1 MNTPLVK
8 IETDVNPDFLCYDWK
23 ISRKSR
29 ILSRPVTEN
38 HQYKEHVLLSVT
50 RQPLSASKTTQSHGL
65 STIANDTPTTL
76 YISEIKVYLVK
87 QTNLSNVATFSGI
100 YTLEEIQ
107 KGKIHVGDDAV
118 PMFKTTSGTS
128 SQTANHTVNCQIS
141 REKRAFFCTS
151 ELTEEDYYQGKCSQ
165 DDPFAK
171 TEIVNQINSRLM
183 NPYPHQRRTSLCG
196 PAAFFYCL
204 LKDRPDI
211 YEKAAWGLWK
221 FGRTKIHELTIKPG
235 YDCRHPKNIDGV
247 SSLDWLTLASLR
259 DSSNT
264 FRDYDEVSDQVP
276 GITLPG
282 GLVNWFT
289 KIGSKHIDKSTNLF
303 FSRGLANLVKLN
315 QHYTNNL
322 HVVVFIAARILS
334 GSNTANAKDHWV
346 VLSSKISVD
355 GREITEKSS
364 LDGIIDCEFF
374 TWGDTQGF
382 PYQVTLKEFLN
393 HFYGGLVFQPIR

>member
-128 SQTANHTVNCQIS
+128 SQT
-141 REKRAFFCTS
+141 
-151 ELTEEDYYQGKCSQ
+151 
-165 DDPFAK
+165 
-171 TEIVNQINSRLM
+171 
-183 NPYPHQRRTSLCG
+183 
-196 PAAFFYCL
+196 
-204 LKDRPDI
+204 
-211 YEKAAWGLWK
+211 
-221 FGRTKIHELTIKPG
+221 
-235 YDCRHPKNIDGV
+235 
-247 SSLDWLTLASLR
+247 
-259 DSSNT
+259 
-264 FRDYDEVSDQVP
+264 
-276 GITLPG
+276 
-282 GLVNWFT
+282 
-289 KIGSKHIDKSTNLF
+289 
-303 FSRGLANLVKLN
+303 
-315 QHYTNNL
+315 
-322 HVVVFIAARILS
+322 
-334 GSNTANAKDHWV
+334 
-346 VLSSKISVD
+346 
-355 GREITEKSS
+355 
-364 LDGIIDCEFF
+364 
-374 TWGDTQGF
+374 
-382 PYQVTLKEFLN
+382 
-393 HFYGGLVFQPIR
+393 